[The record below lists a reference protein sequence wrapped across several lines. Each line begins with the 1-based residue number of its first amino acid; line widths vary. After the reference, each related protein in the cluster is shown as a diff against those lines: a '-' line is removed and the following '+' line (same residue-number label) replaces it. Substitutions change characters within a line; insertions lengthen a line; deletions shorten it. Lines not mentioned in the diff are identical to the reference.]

1 MDTIIRNGI
10 IADGTGAPLY
20 TADIAIKGDKII
32 EIGAIVGQADQEI
45 DATGKI
51 VSPGFIDP
59 HTHFDAQLLWDG
71 AAKPAIAHGVTTI
84 VPGNCS
90 LSLAPLKA
98 EHRMKL
104 VGMFNQIEEMPHKAF
119 SEGVTW
125 DWETFDEYITRIRR
139 DLSINVA
146 PLVGHSLLRLWVM
159 NDAAMERAA
168 TPEEM
173 ADMASLLADC
183 INAGAVGLSTSFV
196 DMDERLQ
203 PVPSRYACT
212 TELDTLCQ
220 VLADNNK
227 LLQVV
232 HEFFDTDLT
241 LARVDQLAELSL
253 KFGITTTLS
262 PLFLNPDNRSGV
274 AAVMQR
280 VDEQMQR
287 GAKVWPQVQTR
298 PIDISFSFAVPS
310 LLFIRLPTWYA
321 LMRFSDPQDIKA
333 AFMNPEQRAALVQE
347 ASSMMPLWSA
357 LVLRRVN
364 SQENAPLIG
373 KTLAEVAQL
382 RGTNALEVMID
393 LSLEENLDAHFLAA
407 DMGHNDDQGVG
418 DLLNQSNVM
427 IGASDGGAHILS
439 FSTYGDTGY
448 LFSKFVR
455 DCAALTIEKAV
466 QKLTSEPAAIW
477 GIADRGQIK
486 PGFVADITI
495 FDAEKIARGEEYYT
509 QDVPGEG
516 YRYVRDAKG
525 VSQVLISGAVAY
537 DEYGGY
543 SEART
548 GKIVYGTGAD
558 YSIISATSN
567 GVDVEQRLAL
577 YCCPDRIGNPN
588 NLGISGTISRHPL
601 TAARHLVE

>member
-1 MDTIIRNGI
+1 MDTIIRNGM
-10 IADGTGAPLY
+10 IADGTGKPLF
-20 TADIAIKGDKII
+20 TADIGII
-32 EIGAIVGQADQEI
+32 NDRIVEIGAITSQANHEI
-45 DATGKI
+45 DASGKI

-71 AAKPAIAHGVTTI
+71 AAKPAIEHGITTI

-125 DWETFDEYITRIRR
+125 DWETFEEYIERIQR

-159 NDAAMERAA
+159 SDAAMSRAA
-168 TPEEM
+168 TPEEISDM
-173 ADMASLLADC
+173 ADLLSRC
-183 INAGAVGLSTSFV
+183 IAAGAVGLSTSFV

-212 TELDTLCQ
+212 TELDGLCK
-220 VLADNNK
+220 VLSETGK

-232 HEFFDTDLT
+232 HEFYDTDLT
-241 LARVDQLAELSL
+241 LARIDQLAELSL
-253 KFGITTTLS
+253 KFDITTTLS
-262 PLFLNPDNRSGV
+262 PLFLNADNQEGV
-274 AAVMQR
+274 QAIMKR
-280 VDEQMQR
+280 VDAQMQR
-287 GAKVWPQVQTR
+287 GARVWPQVQTR

-310 LLFIRLPTWYA
+310 LLFIRLPSWYA
-321 LMRFSDPQDIKA
+321 LMRFSDHDGIRA
-333 AFMNPEQRAALVQE
+333 AFEDPAKRAALVQE
-347 ASSMMPLWSA
+347 ASAMMPLWSV
-357 LVLRRVN
+357 LTLRRVN
-364 SQENAPLIG
+364 TEKNAHLVG
-373 KTLAEVAQL
+373 QTLAAIASERDSNPL
-382 RGTNALEVMID
+382 DVMID
-393 LSLEENLDAHFLAA
+393 LSIEEDLDAHFLAA
-407 DMGHNDDQGVG
+407 SMGHNDDLAVA
-418 DLLNQSNVM
+418 DLLKQPNVM

-455 DCAALTIEKAV
+455 DCAAMSVELAV
-466 QKLTSEPAAIW
+466 QKITSEPAEIW
-477 GIADRGQIK
+477 GIAERGQLK
-486 PGFVADITI
+486 PGFIADITI
-495 FDAEKIARGEEYYT
+495 FDAATIARGEEYYV

-516 YRYVRDAKG
+516 FRYVRDAQG

-537 DEYGGY
+537 DQTYGY

-548 GKIVYGTGAD
+548 GKIV
-558 YSIISATSN
+558 
-567 GVDVEQRLAL
+567 
-577 YCCPDRIGNPN
+577 
-588 NLGISGTISRHPL
+588 
-601 TAARHLVE
+601 

>member
-1 MDTIIRNGI
+1 MDTIIRNGM
-10 IADGTGAPLY
+10 IADGTGKPLF
-20 TADIAIKGDKII
+20 TADIGII
-32 EIGAIVGQADQEI
+32 NDRIVEIGAITGQANHEI
-45 DATGKI
+45 DASGKI

-71 AAKPAIAHGVTTI
+71 AAKPAIEHGITTI

-125 DWETFDEYITRIRR
+125 DWETFEEYIERIQR

-159 NDAAMERAA
+159 SDAAMSRAA
-168 TPEEM
+168 TPEEISDM
-173 ADMASLLADC
+173 ADLLNRC
-183 INAGAVGLSTSFV
+183 IAAGAVGLSTSFV

-212 TELDTLCQ
+212 TELDGLCK
-220 VLADNNK
+220 VLSETGK

-232 HEFFDTDLT
+232 HEFYDTDLT
-241 LARVDQLAELSL
+241 LARIDQLAELSL
-253 KFGITTTLS
+253 KFDITTTLS
-262 PLFLNPDNRSGV
+262 PLFLNADNQEGV
-274 AAVMQR
+274 QAIMKR
-280 VDEQMQR
+280 VDAQMQR
-287 GAKVWPQVQTR
+287 GARVWPQVQTR

-310 LLFIRLPTWYA
+310 LLFIRLPSWYA
-321 LMRFSDPQDIKA
+321 LMRFSDHDGIKA
-333 AFMNPEQRAALVQE
+333 AFEDPAKRAALVQE
-347 ASSMMPLWSA
+347 ASAMMPLWSV
-357 LVLRRVN
+357 LTLRRVN
-364 SQENAPLIG
+364 TEKNAHLVG
-373 KTLAEVAQL
+373 QTLAAIASERDSNPL
-382 RGTNALEVMID
+382 DVMID
-393 LSLEENLDAHFLAA
+393 LSIEEDLDAHFLAA
-407 DMGHNDDQGVG
+407 SMGHNDDLAVA
-418 DLLNQSNVM
+418 DLLKQPNVM

-455 DCAALTIEKAV
+455 DCAAMSVELAV
-466 QKLTSEPAAIW
+466 QKITSEPAEIW
-477 GIADRGQIK
+477 GIAERGQLK
-486 PGFVADITI
+486 PGFIADITI
-495 FDAEKIARGEEYYT
+495 FDAATIARGEEYYV

-516 YRYVRDAKG
+516 FRYVRDAQG

-537 DEYGGY
+537 DQTYGY

-548 GKIVYGTGAD
+548 GKIV
-558 YSIISATSN
+558 
-567 GVDVEQRLAL
+567 
-577 YCCPDRIGNPN
+577 
-588 NLGISGTISRHPL
+588 
-601 TAARHLVE
+601 